1 MESLKGILEG
11 PEFQAELPQI
21 QPKPPAGSKPGAEEA
36 VWLEHRTF
44 KPEAFGSADS
54 AVPITVLPC
63 KDDGERWVCLHGGR
77 LHALVHLQEAES
89 LHGSPIFQICRN

>member
-11 PEFQAELPQI
+11 PEYQAELPQI
-21 QPKPPAGSKPGAEEA
+21 KPKPPAGSKPSEEEA

-44 KPEAFGSADS
+44 KRGAFGSADS

-63 KDDGERWVCLHGGR
+63 EDDGERW
-77 LHALVHLQEAES
+77 AS
-89 LHGSPIFQICRN
+89 LHGDGHRMAAAFMHSRFFRRQRACMAG